1 MNRDR
6 NVEWLPT
13 LREMLETEKDR
24 LSILMNLCA
33 QYALSSRVNAWD
45 GADYELIDT
54 LKLLMPVI
62 DEAGKAADD
71 MERYLATN
79 HILLMIWKYFAEI
92 IDEIEK
98 NSTENEE
105 QKPEQEEREGQK
117 ENPNESEEEP
127 EEEKQGNTGAQT
139 EQNEDKIRK
148 EDTEQESETEDKTE
162 RNGED
167 QETEGHETGAR
178 QSFRSFYSNCVKI
191 FRNVSGSLVASK
203 TNRMNVASL
212 PQKRKHPVIMPCK
225 KSFMKW
231 RKRCLMRRYRKKFSN
246 IFKRN

>member
-1 MNRDR
+1 M
-6 NVEWLPT
+6 T
-13 LREMLETEKDR
+13 EMWNGFQHLGKCWKRRKTGY
-24 LSILMNLCA
+24 LSYELCA

-105 QKPEQEEREGQK
+105 QKPR
-117 ENPNESEEEP
+117 
-127 EEEKQGNTGAQT
+127 TGRA
-139 EQNEDKIRK
+139 
-148 EDTEQESETEDKTE
+148 
-162 RNGED
+162 
-167 QETEGHETGAR
+167 
-178 QSFRSFYSNCVKI
+178 
-191 FRNVSGSLVASK
+191 
-203 TNRMNVASL
+203 
-212 PQKRKHPVIMPCK
+212 
-225 KSFMKW
+225 
-231 RKRCLMRRYRKKFSN
+231 
-246 IFKRN
+246 

>member
-79 HILLMIWKYFAEI
+79 HILLMIWKYFC
-92 IDEIEK
+92 
-98 NSTENEE
+98 
-105 QKPEQEEREGQK
+105 
-117 ENPNESEEEP
+117 
-127 EEEKQGNTGAQT
+127 
-139 EQNEDKIRK
+139 RK
-148 EDTEQESETEDKTE
+148 S
-162 RNGED
+162 
-167 QETEGHETGAR
+167 
-178 QSFRSFYSNCVKI
+178 
-191 FRNVSGSLVASK
+191 
-203 TNRMNVASL
+203 
-212 PQKRKHPVIMPCK
+212 
-225 KSFMKW
+225 
-231 RKRCLMRRYRKKFSN
+231 
-246 IFKRN
+246 